1 MKWSGLWEL
10 FRAYSEA
17 PRQRSGSGPRYAIRA
32 TAAPVLKKSGMDL
45 GILLAATKF
54 MSVCPRLPH
63 PKAGTWPMNSII
75 MATTIQDGEANALD
89 RFLLVALTRVL
100 PVVMRTYAAEMY
112 RIALSL
118 ARNSKHKDANVPSLR
133 SFYYRSLR
141 AATCKLRKTPHPSQ
155 GCAGFLQSSERA
167 RQQWELERRCQV
179 FAKRPISKGTAFTS
193 PRLSISDISASL
205 IGKRLAR

>member
-32 TAAPVLKKSGMDL
+32 TAARVLKKSGMDL

-63 PKAGTWPMNSII
+63 PKAGTSPMSSII

-89 RFLLVALTRVL
+89 RVLPVAFTRVL

-112 RIALSL
+112 RIASSL
-118 ARNSKHKDANVPSLR
+118 ARNSKHRDANVRSLRFYDHFIIVVCGRRLASCRGPRTLPSLR
-133 SFYYRSLR
+133 RI
-141 AATCKLRKTPHPSQ
+141 PSI
-155 GCAGFLQSSERA
+155 ERA
-167 RQQWELERRCQV
+167 G
-179 FAKRPISKGTAFTS
+179 AAAMGTRTPLPS
-193 PRLSISDISASL
+193 VRSVPLVRGPPSTPASL
-205 IGKRLAR
+205 DA